1 MKRQTVE
8 QHPDPSPGRLVGKLT
23 VVARKLSAEISNLIE
38 HIACLPASHESPLLA
53 ALTSA
58 AVTPGHPVAE
68 VTY

>member
-1 MKRQTVE
+1 MNRQTVE
-8 QHPDPSPGRLVGKLT
+8 QHLDPLRGRLVVKLT
-23 VVARKLSAEISNLIE
+23 VVARKLSAEISHPIE

-58 AVTPGHPVAE
+58 AVTPGRPVAD